1 MISRIIE
8 ARPEELRVY
17 IEEAAGISKY
27 KERRRE
33 TETRLK
39 DTREHLQR
47 LADLQAE
54 LARQVEKLDKQAAT
68 AAQYRQWVD
77 ELTELENVLNYV
89 NWQNALADA
98 DRASK
103 EHTAAQFQL
112 EHFTEHQQQLNEQL
126 QSLRDTEQEQQQ
138 QNHSLNQEHALLRE
152 QIARLEEQI
161 RAQQNQ
167 QQRVER
173 ERITAQNT
181 LSKIQHEQIM
191 LQSEKDLLEADLADK
206 QIEISELAMLVTEHE
221 ARLPELED
229 AQNLANINFKSTR

>member
-112 EHFTEHQQQLNEQL
+112 ELLYRTSATIKRTTPIFTRH
-126 QSLRDTEQEQQQ
+126 RT
-138 QNHSLNQEHALLRE
+138 RT
-152 QIARLEEQI
+152 
-161 RAQQNQ
+161 
-167 QQRVER
+167 
-173 ERITAQNT
+173 TAT
-181 LSKIQHEQIM
+181 
-191 LQSEKDLLEADLADK
+191 
-206 QIEISELAMLVTEHE
+206 
-221 ARLPELED
+221 
-229 AQNLANINFKSTR
+229 KSFT